1 MKLLSLSYCA
11 FLSLSLLSFHYQ
23 QAMTPDDAK
32 NEEII
37 IKKAETEHKA
47 AVLEEK
53 REREAALKKKAKQF
67 IWLQWLDL
75 DKKVGE
81 KPALHKVNGFTDT
94 IDLSEREIMCCAVHA
109 SKEIRKKLPEL
120 NRKDIENFRFRVIE
134 QKEDHYI
141 YIFKNGSSEDFFVA
155 EYILDRSADPAM
167 FKLTTDEIIE
177 FSL

>member
-120 NRKDIENFRFRVIE
+120 NKLIKNFLCFINKNPVRWLSDHRQR
-134 QKEDHYI
+134 QK
-141 YIFKNGSSEDFFVA
+141 
-155 EYILDRSADPAM
+155 ILR
-167 FKLTTDEIIE
+167 T
-177 FSL
+177 SLMPGNMILF